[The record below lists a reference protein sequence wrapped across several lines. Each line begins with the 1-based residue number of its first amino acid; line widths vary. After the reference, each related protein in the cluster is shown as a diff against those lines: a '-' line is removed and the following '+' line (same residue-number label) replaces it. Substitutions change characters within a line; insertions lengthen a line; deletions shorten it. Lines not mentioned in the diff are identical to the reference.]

1 MRSGY
6 RWAGVSF
13 VVILVFSFTFSCL
26 CNLDYTSLSLYV
38 MDIVCIFHIFVV
50 LIKTSSALLFTSP
63 ISSYHRQPHESTLLR
78 YYNENTD
85 IDNTSIGRRQLLHGI
100 LLYPVFKSIDAYA
113 NGSVVTKAICDT
125 TTIESYQKGMKEI
138 HLVGTAHISSESSRL
153 SRDVVREIKVKLC
166 EYEKKSMLL

>member
-1 MRSGY
+1 
-6 RWAGVSF
+6 
-13 VVILVFSFTFSCL
+13 
-26 CNLDYTSLSLYV
+26 
-38 MDIVCIFHIFVV
+38 MDLVCIFYIFVV
-50 LIKTSSALLFTSP
+50 LIKTSSALLFISPTSF
-63 ISSYHRQPHESTLLR
+63 YHRQPHESTHVR

-85 IDNTSIGRRQLLHGI
+85 IDNTSIGRRQLLHGT

-113 NGSVVTKAICDT
+113 NDSVVTKAICD

-153 SRDVVREIKVKLC
+153 SRDVVREIKVILC

>member
-1 MRSGY
+1 
-6 RWAGVSF
+6 
-13 VVILVFSFTFSCL
+13 
-26 CNLDYTSLSLYV
+26 
-38 MDIVCIFHIFVV
+38 MDIVCIFYIFVA
-50 LIKTSSALLFTSP
+50 LIKTSSALLFISP
-63 ISSYHRQPHESTLLR
+63 TSSYHRRPHESTLLR

-85 IDNTSIGRRQLLHGI
+85 IDDTKNCIGRRQLLHGI

-113 NGSVVTKAICDT
+113 NDSLVAKAICD

-166 EYEKKSMLL
+166 IYEKKSMLL